1 MTTVKSQLCS
11 VGFAAEVK
19 TGFRGDT
26 AALYF
31 TLSKVMDAYLAV
43 EMAQYKNCLHLK
55 FIAVYCLLLSSL
67 SCF

>member
-19 TGFRGDT
+19 TGFRGDI

-43 EMAQYKNCLHLK
+43 EMAQYCLHLK